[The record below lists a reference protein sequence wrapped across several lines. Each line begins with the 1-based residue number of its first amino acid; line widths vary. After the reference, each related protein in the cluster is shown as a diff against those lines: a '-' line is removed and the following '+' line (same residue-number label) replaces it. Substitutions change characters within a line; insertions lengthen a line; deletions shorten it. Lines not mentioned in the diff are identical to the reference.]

1 MAAPV
6 RRRARPVRNVAGSY
20 LGRPQVFN
28 FGEPECHQSC
38 AECVRLEL
46 AHPSFAQ
53 VLDALRHA
61 DDQAVA
67 YSDVL
72 GYVDRENELAE
83 DL

>member
-1 MAAPV
+1 
-6 RRRARPVRNVAGSY
+6 
-20 LGRPQVFN
+20 
-28 FGEPECHQSC
+28 
-38 AECVRLEL
+38 
-46 AHPSFAQ
+46 